1 MAVGVYVN
9 VPEPLADSLARESF
23 RKAGI
28 KRGIDPGWALAAGAN
43 LVTIFVGRHEIAKFV
58 ARLWAAARGRAAIR
72 THDSMV
78 VIEHGD
84 RRVAITL
91 DHEGFGEDGPP
102 QAVVR
107 GMTCLLEALAELDED
122 WPVAIPRSRP

>member
-1 MAVGVYVN
+1 
-9 VPEPLADSLARESF
+9 
-23 RKAGI
+23 
-28 KRGIDPGWALAAGAN
+28 
-43 LVTIFVGRHEIAKFV
+43 
-58 ARLWAAARGRAAIR
+58 
-72 THDSMV
+72 MV

-122 WPVAIPRSRP
+122 RPVAIPRSRP

>member
-9 VPEPLADSLARESF
+9 VTEPLADSLAGDGF
-23 RKAGI
+23 RQAGI

-43 LVTIFVGRHEIAKFV
+43 LVTIFVARHEIAKFV
-58 ARLWAAARGRAAIR
+58 ERLWAAARGSPAFG

-78 VIEHGD
+78 IIEHGD

-91 DHEGFGEDGPP
+91 EHEGFGEDGPP
-102 QAVVR
+102 EAVVR
-107 GMTCLLEALAELDED
+107 GMTSLLEALAKLDED
-122 WPVAIPRSRP
+122 RPAAIPGSRP

>member
-9 VPEPLADSLARESF
+9 VTEQLADSLAGDGF
-23 RKAGI
+23 RPAGI

-58 ARLWAAARGRAAIR
+58 ARLWAAARGRAATG
-72 THDSMV
+72 THDSIV
-78 VIEHGD
+78 IIEHGD
-84 RRVAITL
+84 QRVAITL
-91 DHEGFGEDGPP
+91 EHEGFGEDGPP

-107 GMTCLLEALAELDED
+107 GMTSMLEALAELDED
-122 WPVAIPRSRP
+122 RPAAVPRSRP

>member
-1 MAVGVYVN
+1 M
-9 VPEPLADSLARESF
+9 SLNHWLIPSPGKVSARLVSSAASTTDG
-23 RKAGI
+23 RS
-28 KRGIDPGWALAAGAN
+28 AGAN

-122 WPVAIPRSRP
+122 RPVAIPRSRP